1 MIRILKISMV
11 MGVENEDSALTVDI
25 LFYITGLG

>member
-11 MGVENEDSALTVDI
+11 MVTENEDPALTIYI
-25 LFYITGLG
+25 LLYITGLG

>member
-1 MIRILKISMV
+1 MIRILQISMV
-11 MGVENEDSALTVDI
+11 MVMENEDPALTIEI

>member
-1 MIRILKISMV
+1 VIRILKISMV
-11 MGVENEDSALTVDI
+11 MVMENEDPALTREM

>member
-1 MIRILKISMV
+1 MIRILNISMV
-11 MGVENEDSALTVDI
+11 VVMENKDPALTIEI